1 MSEEKI
7 INQKEKCLSQK
18 TRATTD
24 EIKHWTLQNNQGRG
38 KIRDEQIPIQL

>member
-1 MSEEKI
+1 MQLYRIVSHQIMSEEKI

-24 EIKHWTLQNNQGRG
+24 EIKH
-38 KIRDEQIPIQL
+38 